1 MRDVPSIDRTGWSA
15 LAAGFGRTTND
26 EPAAYHD
33 VRFAARQAASSEGD
47 RVSDT
52 AAPNTDP
59 AAAALPQA
67 KPPSRRDAIMRV
79 AVVLGVLFVVFV
91 LILPRFIDYQDVIDA
106 LQGLTLQQ
114 FLLVSV
120 FGIIAWILT
129 GGVFATLIPGLGWI
143 RGLQAY
149 LILTGIGA
157 SIPLGPWNMAVLW
170 VVIRGWG
177 RPVSTTTGGILLYG
191 IFDMLSRFGLM
202 FIAGIVLIF
211 AEALNRGVSVETG
224 LIVGFL
230 LVGGLLFIGLGG
242 GLILV
247 VRSERLARKIGR
259 IAERWIGAVLHR
271 LGRAVPHVEESLV
284 RFRVSLGDSV
294 RSHGTG
300 AFVVS
305 MLSKFAWV
313 LLMIVAM
320 RAVGVSAKT
329 LPDAIILAAVAA
341 VFVITVLPI
350 SPGGAGVPELLYIS
364 FFTTYTGGT
373 DSSEISAAV
382 MLFRGFQWLYPIP
395 LAWILMSISRRGKPL
410 LPTKAEFQGGDAT
423 PTLDAAP
430 A

>member
-1 MRDVPSIDRTGWSA
+1 
-15 LAAGFGRTTND
+15 
-26 EPAAYHD
+26 
-33 VRFAARQAASSEGD
+33 
-47 RVSDT
+47 VSDT
-52 AAPNTDP
+52 GAPDAADAVDVSNRADAANTAP
-59 AAAALPQA
+59 AAAAALPQT

-79 AVVLGVLFVVFV
+79 GIVLAVLFVVFV
-91 LILPRFIDYQDVIDA
+91 LILPRFIDYQDVIAA

-271 LGRAVPHVEESLV
+271 LGRAVPHVE
-284 RFRVSLGDSV
+284 DSV

-364 FFTTYTGGT
+364 FFTTYTGGA

-395 LAWILMSISRRGKPL
+395 LAWILMSISRRGKSL

-423 PTLDAAP
+423 PSAP
-430 A
+430 ATAPAA

>member
-1 MRDVPSIDRTGWSA
+1 V
-15 LAAGFGRTTND
+15 
-26 EPAAYHD
+26 
-33 VRFAARQAASSEGD
+33 D
-47 RVSDT
+47 RVSDI
-52 AAPNTDP
+52 AAPDSVP
-59 AAAALPQA
+59 AGAGPHSETT
-67 KPPSRRDAIMRV
+67 PPSRRDAILRV
-79 AVVLGVLFVVFV
+79 GIVLGVLFVVFV
-91 LILPRFIDYQDVIDA
+91 LILPRFIDYQEVVEA
-106 LQGLTLQQ
+106 LKGLTLQQ
-114 FLLVSV
+114 FLQIGI
-120 FGIIAWILT
+120 FGIIAWVLT
-129 GGVFATLIPGLGWI
+129 GGIFATLIPGLGWI

-149 LILTGIGA
+149 LILTGVGA

-170 VVIRGWG
+170 VIIRGWG

-202 FIAGIVLIF
+202 FIAGIFLFI
-211 AEALNRGVSVETG
+211 AEGLNRGVSVETS

-230 LVGGLLFIGLGG
+230 IVGGLLFIGLGG

-284 RFRVSLGDSV
+284 GFRVSLGDSV
-294 RSHGTG
+294 RASGIA
-300 AFVVS
+300 AFIVS
-305 MLSKFAWV
+305 MASKFAWA

-320 RAVGVSAKT
+320 RVVGVSEQT
-329 LPDAIILAAVAA
+329 LPNAIIFAGVAA

-364 FFTTYTGGT
+364 FFTTYTGGA

-395 LAWILMSISRRGKPL
+395 LAWILMGISRRGKPL
-410 LPTKAEFQGGDAT
+410 LPTKAEFQGGDA
-423 PTLDAAP
+423 PPAVVPAA
-430 A
+430 AAG